1 MHKTCAARGINKWPC
16 VKNLTLNLIWP
27 FITKLNVL
35 KGHFISEHSRRFA
48 VFFTKVLNLRIYPPM
63 FHKSI
68 FSFASLLAI
77 LVFFS
82 CKTDPKVPPAD
93 NATKPDTI
101 QEVAVSKDGAVIFRI
116 TQGTINWA
124 GKKSMGDGHNGTI
137 NVEQGE
143 LLVNQD
149 RLINGKII
157 IDMHSI
163 AVSDIKDAGE
173 RRDLESHLRDSDF
186 FEAEKYPKAEFV
198 IQQVLPSNNP
208 AYNWLIVGDLTMKG
222 KTKPVNIP
230 ANLSIEGDKLK
241 AQTPTF
247 PINRT
252 EWGVNFKSG
261 ILGTSKDKLI
271 NDNVMLSLTLEAKK
285 G

>member
-1 MHKTCAARGINKWPC
+1 MLHTARLS
-16 VKNLTLNLIWP
+16 V
-27 FITKLNVL
+27 
-35 KGHFISEHSRRFA
+35 
-48 VFFTKVLNLRIYPPM
+48 
-63 FHKSI
+63 
-68 FSFASLLAI
+68 ASLLALI
-77 LVFFS
+77 FFFS
-82 CKTDPKVPPAD
+82 CKNDPKNQAENTTV
-93 NATKPDTI
+93 KLDTI
-101 QEVAVSKDGAVIFRI
+101 QEVAVSKDGAVTFRVTEGI
-116 TQGTINWA
+116 INWE
-124 GKKSMGDGHNGTI
+124 GKKSIGDGHNGTI

-149 RLINGKII
+149 RLINGKVI

-163 AVSDIKDAGE
+163 AVADIKDAGE

-186 FEAEKYPKAEFV
+186 FEADKFPKAEFV
-198 IQQVLPSNNP
+198 INQVLPSNNP

-230 ANLSIEGDKLK
+230 VTMSIEGDRLK
-241 AQTPTF
+241 AQSPTF

-252 EWGVNFKSG
+252 EWGVNFHSG
-261 ILGTSKDKLI
+261 ILGTTKDKLI